1 MLKRRIS
8 KEKKNLGK
16 ERRRKFRNERM
27 DRRR

>member
-16 ERRRKFRNERM
+16 KRRRKFRNERI